1 VSEPFPGTSPTES
14 PPRNRLNSWKDIAA
28 YLKRDVTTVQR
39 WEKREGMPVHR
50 HLHDRIGSVYAFTS
64 ELDAWQL
71 SRKLPLEEEPE
82 EQAAGVPGKKNDER
96 TKRTTDTR
104 RRLALA
110 GEALGDSADKPRF
123 IETLPRRG
131 YRFIAPI
138 TGVDGATRG
147 TATGVSAAVPTRG
160 WKMVVTVAVVVLATG
175 IAGGLFWRGR
185 QARHLTEKDTIVLGD
200 FANSTGDAVFDGT
213 LREGLSVE
221 LAQSP
226 FLSLVSEEEIHQT
239 LRMMER
245 PARTRLTPEI
255 TREVCQRTNSTAAL
269 DGSIALIGTRYNLI
283 VRAVNCVNG
292 ELLASTEAQASDKS
306 HVLDALGKVAL
317 EMRRRLGES
326 LSTVQKYN
334 TPLEQATTPSLEAL
348 QAFSLGVRAQF
359 AGDDVAPVAF
369 FQSAIQLDPNFAAAY
384 DAMGTE
390 TEVIGTA
397 LAVENIRKA
406 FELRTRVSEREKLII
421 EGDYYNFVTG
431 DLMKAQQTYILGE
444 QIYPRE
450 MTFRESLGTL
460 YNALGQYEAG
470 LREHQEAVRLAPSS
484 ITYRFLI
491 YAYLLLNRDED
502 AAVLARESHAKGL
515 DSGLETT
522 LYSLSFYRNDTAG
535 MSRQVAA
542 WAGKPGQ
549 DLLLALEADTAA
561 YFGHLGRAREL
572 SRQASSSAKRA
583 GENETSATYEAVAA
597 LRERLFGNAIQAGQ
611 RTALAK
617 ECSGGPDK
625 YYAVAL
631 ALAFTGDGSQGLADN
646 FNGSFPEN
654 TVVQFN
660 YLPTLR
666 ARLALNHANPQ
677 QALDTLEVVA
687 PYELGLPGLW
697 FYNWPNL
704 YPVYVRG
711 EAYLAAHQGKEAVA
725 EFQKILN
732 HRGIVLNEPIGALAH
747 LQLGRALTLSGDKAK
762 AKAAYQDF
770 LTLWKD
776 ADPDI
781 PILIAAKSEYAKLH

>member
-1 VSEPFPGTSPTES
+1 MPAQTRSPGIL
-14 PPRNRLNSWKDIAA
+14 R
-28 YLKRDVTTVQR
+28 
-39 WEKREGMPVHR
+39 
-50 HLHDRIGSVYAFTS
+50 F
-64 ELDAWQL
+64 
-71 SRKLPLEEEPE
+71 
-82 EQAAGVPGKKNDER
+82 GVFEVDER
-96 TKRTTDTR
+96 SGELRKQGVRIKLQEQPFHVLAVLLQRPGEVVAREELRSQNWPADTFVDFDNSLNTAINKLR
-104 RRLALA
+104 
-110 GEALGDSADKPRF
+110 EALGDSADNPRF

-131 YRFIAPI
+131 YRFITPVTSEGREAS
-138 TGVDGATRG
+138 
-147 TATGVSAAVPTRG
+147 ATGAAAVSDKRA
-160 WKMVVTVAVVVLATG
+160 WKTAAIMAGVLAAAVS
-175 IAGGLFWRGR
+175 AGGLYWRSHR
-185 QARHLTEKDTIVLGD
+185 FPKLTEKDTIVLGD
-200 FANSTGDAVFDGT
+200 FTNTTGDPVFDGT

-221 LAQSP
+221 LEQSP
-226 FLSLVSEEEIHQT
+226 FLSLVSEEGIQQT
-239 LRMMER
+239 LRMMGQ
-245 PARTRLTPEI
+245 PTNVRLTPQI
-255 TREVCQRTNSTAAL
+255 AREVCQRTISTAAL

-283 VRAVNCVNG
+283 LKAVNCVNG

-306 HVLDALGKVAL
+306 HVLDVLGKVAL

-348 QAFSLGVRAQF
+348 QAFSLGVKAQF
-359 AGDDVAPVAF
+359 AGDVAPVAF

-384 DAMGTE
+384 DAMGSE
-390 TEVIGTA
+390 NEVIGTA

-421 EGDYYNFVTG
+421 EGDYYHFVTG
-431 DLMKAQQTYILGE
+431 DRMKAQQSYILGE

-450 MTFRESLGTL
+450 VTFRESLGVL

-470 LREHQEAVRLAPSS
+470 LREDQEAVRLAPSS

-491 YAYLLLNRDED
+491 YTYLSLNRDED
-502 AAVLARESHAKGL
+502 AAALAREAHGKGL
-515 DSGLETT
+515 DSSLGTT
-522 LYSLSFYRNDTAG
+522 LYSLAFYRNDTTE

-583 GENETSATYEAVAA
+583 RENETSATYEAVAA
-597 LRERLFGNAIQAGQ
+597 LREGLFGNANQAGQ

-617 ECSGGPDK
+617 ERSGGPDK
-625 YYAVAL
+625 YYAVVL
-631 ALAFTGDGSQGLADN
+631 ALAYTGDGSQGLADN
-646 FNGSFPEN
+646 FNERFPEN

-666 ARLALNHANPQ
+666 ARLALSHANPQ
-677 QALDTLEVVA
+677 QALDTLGVA
-687 PYELGLPGLW
+687 ASYELGLPALW

-711 EAYLAAHQGKEAVA
+711 EAYLAAHRGGEAAA
-725 EFQKILN
+725 EFQKILD

-747 LQLGRALTLSGDKAK
+747 LQLGRAYAMQGDAAK
-762 AKAAYQDF
+762 SRAAYQHF

-781 PILIAAKSEYAKLH
+781 PILLEAKAECAKLQ

>member
-1 VSEPFPGTSPTES
+1 MTLEAQSPEIVRFGTFEVD
-14 PPRNRLNSWKDIAA
+14 L
-28 YLKRDVTTVQR
+28 
-39 WEKREGMPVHR
+39 
-50 HLHDRIGSVYAFTS
+50 
-64 ELDAWQL
+64 
-71 SRKLPLEEEPE
+71 
-82 EQAAGVPGKKNDER
+82 
-96 TKRTTDTR
+96 
-104 RRLALA
+104 LA
-110 GEALGDSADKPRF
+110 GEVRKQGVRIKLQEQPFQVLTVLLQRAGEVVTREELRNQNWPADTFVDFDNSLNTAINKLREALGDSADNPRF

-131 YRFIAPI
+131 YRFIAPV
-138 TGVDGATRG
+138 TGGDETGRG
-147 TATGVSAAVPTRG
+147 TAASVSAAALPRSR
-160 WKMVVTVAVVVLATG
+160 KIVVTVAVVVLAAG
-175 IAGGLFWRGR
+175 ITGGLLWRGR
-185 QARHLTEKDTIVLGD
+185 HARRLTEKDTIVLGD

-221 LAQSP
+221 LGQSP
-226 FLSLVSEEEIHQT
+226 FLSLVSEEGIRQA

-245 PARTRLTPEI
+245 PANTRLTPEI
-255 TREVCQRTNSTAAL
+255 TREVCQRTNSRAAL
-269 DGSIALIGTRYNLI
+269 DGSIALIGTRYDLI
-283 VRAVNCVNG
+283 LKAVNCANG
-292 ELLASTEAQASDKS
+292 DLLASTEAQASDKS

-348 QAFSLGVRAQF
+348 QAFSLGVKAQF

-390 TEVIGTA
+390 TEVIGSA

-406 FELRTRVSEREKLII
+406 FGLRTRVSEREKLII

-431 DLMKAQQTYILGE
+431 DLMKAQQSYILGE

-450 MTFRESLGTL
+450 VTFRSNLGGL

-491 YAYLLLNRDED
+491 YTYLSLNRDED
-502 AAVLARESHAKGL
+502 AAALAREAHGKGL

-522 LYSLSFYRNDTAG
+522 LYSLSFYRNDTAE
-535 MSRQVAA
+535 MSRQIAA

-561 YFGHLGRAREL
+561 YFGHLGRARGL
-572 SRQASSSAKRA
+572 SRQAANSAKRA

-597 LRERLFGNAIQAGQ
+597 LREGLFGNAIQAGQ

-617 ECSGGPDK
+617 ERSGGPDK

-631 ALAFTGDGSQGLADN
+631 ALAYTGDGSQGLADN
-646 FNGSFPEN
+646 FNESFPEN
-654 TVVQFN
+654 TVAQFN
-660 YLPTLR
+660 YFPTLG
-666 ARLALNHANPQ
+666 AKLALNHANPQ
-677 QALDTLEVVA
+677 QALDTLEIAV
-687 PYELGLPGLW
+687 PYELGLPANW

-711 EAYLAAHQGKEAVA
+711 EAYLAAHQGKQAAA
-725 EFQKILN
+725 EFQKILD

-747 LQLGRALTLSGDKAK
+747 LQLGRAYALQGETAK
-762 AKAAYQDF
+762 SRAAYQDF

-781 PILIAAKSEYAKLH
+781 PILIQAKAEYAELK

>member
-1 VSEPFPGTSPTES
+1 MALEVRSRSILRFGVFEVDVRAGELRKQGVRIKLQEQPFHVLTVLLQRPGEVVTREELRSENWSADTFVDFDNS
-14 PPRNRLNSWKDIAA
+14 LNTAIN
-28 YLKRDVTTVQR
+28 
-39 WEKREGMPVHR
+39 
-50 HLHDRIGSVYAFTS
+50 
-64 ELDAWQL
+64 
-71 SRKLPLEEEPE
+71 KL
-82 EQAAGVPGKKNDER
+82 R
-96 TKRTTDTR
+96 
-104 RRLALA
+104 
-110 GEALGDSADKPRF
+110 EALGDSADNPRF

-131 YRFIAPI
+131 YRFITPVTNEGREAS
-138 TGVDGATRG
+138 
-147 TATGVSAAVPTRG
+147 ATGAAAVSDKRAWRTAAIMAG
-160 WKMVVTVAVVVLATG
+160 VLAAAVS
-175 IAGGLFWRGR
+175 AGGLYWRSHR
-185 QARHLTEKDTIVLGD
+185 FPKLTEKDTIVLGD
-200 FANSTGDAVFDGT
+200 FTNTTGDPVFDGT

-221 LAQSP
+221 LELSP
-226 FLSLVSEEEIHQT
+226 FLSLVSEEGIQQT
-239 LRMMER
+239 LRMMGQ
-245 PARTRLTPEI
+245 PTNVRLKPQI
-255 TREVCQRTNSTAAL
+255 AREVCQRTNSTAAL

-283 VRAVNCVNG
+283 LKAVNCVNG
-292 ELLASTEAQASDKS
+292 ELLASTEAQASDKN

-348 QAFSLGVRAQF
+348 QAFSLGVKAQF
-359 AGDDVAPVAF
+359 AGDVAPVAF

-384 DAMGTE
+384 DAMGSE
-390 TEVIGTA
+390 NEVIGTA

-421 EGDYYNFVTG
+421 EGDYYHFVTG
-431 DLMKAQQTYILGE
+431 DRTKAQQSYILGE

-450 MTFRESLGTL
+450 VTFRESLGVL

-470 LREHQEAVRLAPSS
+470 LREDQEAVRLAPSS

-491 YAYLLLNRDED
+491 YTYLSLNRDED
-502 AAVLARESHAKGL
+502 AAALAREAHGKGL
-515 DSGLETT
+515 DSSLGTT
-522 LYSLSFYRNDTAG
+522 LYSLAFYRNDTTE

-583 GENETSATYEAVAA
+583 RENETSVTYEAVAA
-597 LRERLFGNAIQAGQ
+597 LREGLFGNANQAGQ

-617 ECSGGPDK
+617 ERSGGPDK
-625 YYAVAL
+625 YYAVVL
-631 ALAFTGDGSQGLADN
+631 ALAYAGERLQGLADN
-646 FNGSFPEN
+646 FNESFPEN

-666 ARLALNHANPQ
+666 AKLALSHSNPQ
-677 QALDTLEVVA
+677 QALDTLEVAA
-687 PYELGLPGLW
+687 PYELGLPALW

-711 EAYLAAHQGKEAVA
+711 EAYLAAHQGGKAVA
-725 EFQKILN
+725 EFQKILD

-747 LQLGRALTLSGDKAK
+747 LQLGRAYAMQGNTAK
-762 AKAAYQDF
+762 SRAAYQAF

-781 PILIAAKSEYAKLH
+781 PIFKQAKAEYAKLQ

>member
-1 VSEPFPGTSPTES
+1 MTPETQSPTILRFGVFEVDVRAGELLKQGVRIKLQEQPFHVLTVLLQRPGEVVTREELRS
-14 PPRNRLNSWKDIAA
+14 QNWPADTFVDFDNSLNTAIN
-28 YLKRDVTTVQR
+28 
-39 WEKREGMPVHR
+39 
-50 HLHDRIGSVYAFTS
+50 
-64 ELDAWQL
+64 
-71 SRKLPLEEEPE
+71 KL
-82 EQAAGVPGKKNDER
+82 R
-96 TKRTTDTR
+96 
-104 RRLALA
+104 
-110 GEALGDSADKPRF
+110 EALGDSADSPRF

-131 YRFIAPI
+131 YRFIALV
-138 TGVDGATRG
+138 TGGDGTTRG
-147 TATGVSAAVPTRG
+147 AATGMSAAAPTRSR
-160 WKMVVTVAVVVLATG
+160 KIVVAVAVVVLAAG
-175 IAGGLFWRGR
+175 IAGGLLWRAR

-213 LREGLSVE
+213 LREGLSVQ
-221 LAQSP
+221 LQQSP
-226 FLSLVSEEEIHQT
+226 FLSLVSGEGIQQT
-239 LRMMER
+239 LQMMGQ
-245 PARTRLTPEI
+245 PGNVRLTPQI
-255 TREVCQRTNSTAAL
+255 AREVCQRTNSTAAL
-269 DGSIALIGTRYNLI
+269 DGSIALIGTRYDLI
-283 VRAVNCVNG
+283 VKAVNCVNG
-292 ELLASTEAQASDKS
+292 DLLASTEAQANDKS
-306 HVLDALGKVAL
+306 HVLDALNTTAS
-317 EMRRRLGES
+317 EMRRKLGES
-326 LSTVQKYN
+326 LNTVQKYN

-348 QAFSLGVRAQF
+348 QAFSLGVKAQLG
-359 AGDDVAPVAF
+359 GDDVAPVAF

-390 TEVIGTA
+390 TEVIGTE

-406 FELRTRVSEREKLII
+406 FELRTRVSEREKFII

-450 MTFRESLGTL
+450 MTFRESLGVL

-491 YAYLLLNRDED
+491 YTYLSLNRDED
-502 AAVLARESHAKGL
+502 AAALAREAHGKGL

-522 LYSLSFYRNDTAG
+522 LYSLSFYRNDTAEK
-535 MSRQVAA
+535 SRQVAA

-597 LRERLFGNAIQAGQ
+597 LREGLFGNAIQAGQ

-617 ECSGGPDK
+617 ERSGGPDK

-631 ALAFTGDGSQGLADN
+631 ALAYTGDGSQGLADN
-646 FNGSFPEN
+646 FNESFPEN

-666 ARLALNHANPQ
+666 ARLALSHANPQ
-677 QALDTLEVVA
+677 QALDTLEVAA
-687 PYELGLPGLW
+687 PYELGLPSLW

-711 EAYLAAHQGKEAVA
+711 EAYLAAHRGGEAAA
-725 EFQKILN
+725 EFQKILD

-747 LQLGRALTLSGDKAK
+747 LQLGRAYALQGDTAK
-762 AKAAYQDF
+762 SRAAYKEF

-781 PILIAAKSEYAKLH
+781 PILREAKAEYAKQQ